1 VIYSVIMAGGK
12 GERFW
17 PLSRSDCPK
26 QLLRITSD
34 KTMLEETI
42 ERMEGFIPLD
52 QVRIVTGNDIK
63 ENIAELIPDI
73 KVEHIYTEPFGRNT
87 CLAIGLSAAMLHKE
101 DPDGLMVVLS
111 SDHLIKP
118 KDALLDILRVAT
130 GICNDHDWLITL
142 GITPTRPEIGY
153 GYIELGDHFDT
164 IDGVSVYKV
173 AEFNEKPTRVVAQQ
187 YYYDRKHL
195 WNSGMFIWSVK
206 SILKAINKHKPEL
219 GEALKKYTDS
229 IGTPEEEEIKKE
241 LYINAEN
248 VSIDVAILEQAN
260 NVLSLKADLTWDDV
274 GSWLALD
281 RIRERDS
288 ESNILVGNVVNL
300 GAFESIIYNDSDGM
314 IATLG
319 VSDLIIVKTD
329 NIVMVAH
336 KTRVNEI
343 KSLLSKFGGDEELEK
358 YL

>member
-1 VIYSVIMAGGK
+1 LA
-12 GERFW
+12 
-17 PLSRSDCPK
+17 LPK
-26 QLLRITSD
+26 QLLRITSER
-34 KTMLEETI
+34 TMLEETI
-42 ERMEGFIPLD
+42 DRMEGFIPRD
-52 QVRIVTGNDIK
+52 QIRIITGNDIK
-63 ENIAELIPDI
+63 GKIAELIPDLPP
-73 KVEHIYTEPFGRNT
+73 EHIYTEPFGRNT
-87 CLAIGLSAAMLHKE
+87 CLAIGLSAAILNRE
-101 DPDGLMVVLS
+101 DPDAIMVVLS

-118 KDALLDILRVAT
+118 KGALSDFLRVAT
-130 GICNDHDWLITL
+130 GICNEHDWLITM
-142 GITPTRPEIGY
+142 GITPTRPETGY
-153 GYIELGDHFDT
+153 GYIELGDQFDT
-164 IDGVSVYKV
+164 IEGISIFKV

-195 WNSGMFIWSVK
+195 WNSGMFVWSVK
-206 SILKAINKHKPEL
+206 SILKAIDKHKPEL
-219 GEALKKYTDS
+219 GKALNKYVDS
-229 IGTPEEEEIKKE
+229 IGTPDEEAVKKD

-260 NVLSLKADLTWDDV
+260 NVLTLKADLIWDDV

-281 RIRERDS
+281 RIRDRDS

-336 KTRVNEI
+336 KTKVNEI
-343 KSLLSKFGGDEELEK
+343 KSLLSKFGGDEELTK
-358 YL
+358 L